1 MINANRFVVVSSSDA
16 TKIQKDDSSE
26 TMQKKIYDPL
36 MKYERPVIDL
46 VQPTESE
53 LSDTLEPD
61 DLIISCGGDGTLN
74 WLANSAI
81 RLSMHEKINLL
92 PQPFGGMNDIS
103 STIYGHR
110 SIDTIIDRGSI
121 ATAYTIEATHYMD
134 DRTQETINALG
145 YIGLGASGNAAL
157 AVNLNRESSRQKLS
171 DIASAAR
178 AIAGTR
184 KPFKYKDQDGNI
196 SKSYEILAMKTRM
209 AGFVKPPY
217 PLLFEEAFYYLKP
230 KSRTSAFGQL
240 SLGLISMAGHGSVQ
254 TRDKFLS
261 VTPEQH
267 IFLQADGEH
276 RLIKE
281 KETVVIK
288 NGHPISIIRAGK

>member
-53 LSDTLEPD
+53 LSDALEPD

>member
-1 MINANRFVVVSSSDA
+1 MINANRFIVVSSSNA
-16 TKIQKDDSSE
+16 TKLQKDNSRE
-26 TMQKKIYDPL
+26 AMQKKIYDPL
-36 MKYERPVIDL
+36 MKYERPIIDL
-46 VQPTESE
+46 LQPTEGE

-61 DLIISCGGDGTLN
+61 DVVIIIGGDGTLN
-74 WLANSAI
+74 WLTNSAI
-81 RLSMHEKINLL
+81 RLSMHDKIHLL

-103 STIYGHR
+103 STIYGH
-110 SIDTIIDRGSI
+110 STIETIIDRGSA
-121 ATAYTIEATHYMD
+121 ATAYTIEATHHMD

-145 YIGLGASGNAAL
+145 YIGLGASAIAAL
-157 AVNLNRESSRQKLS
+157 AVNYNLESSRQKLS
-171 DIASAAR
+171 DVASAAR
-178 AIAGTR
+178 AVSGTR
-184 KPFKYKDQDGNI
+184 KAFKYKDQDGDI

-217 PLLFEEAFYYLKP
+217 PLLFEEAFYLLKP
-230 KSRTSAFGQL
+230 KSRASALGQL
-240 SLGLISMAGHGSVQ
+240 SLGLISMAGNGSVQ
-254 TRDKFLS
+254 TRDSILT

-281 KETVVIK
+281 NETVVIK

>member
-16 TKIQKDDSSE
+16 TKIHKDDSSE

-134 DRTQETINALG
+134 DGTQETINALG

-230 KSRTSAFGQL
+230 KSRTTAFGQL

>member
-53 LSDTLEPD
+53 LSDALEPD

-196 SKSYEILAMKTRM
+196 SKSYEILAM
-209 AGFVKPPY
+209 
-217 PLLFEEAFYYLKP
+217 
-230 KSRTSAFGQL
+230 
-240 SLGLISMAGHGSVQ
+240 
-254 TRDKFLS
+254 
-261 VTPEQH
+261 
-267 IFLQADGEH
+267 
-276 RLIKE
+276 
-281 KETVVIK
+281 
-288 NGHPISIIRAGK
+288 